1 MGFPGR
7 DFTCGNFRV
16 GFPGWDFQGLKV
28 GLIDLETGRDKY
40 LSYYVVCNNPSWVGF
55 AWWDFTGGNFRAGFP
70 GWDFQG
76 RISCV
81 GFAGWNFPGGI
92 FGVRFS
98 EWKRQ
103 LTAKVCLLFC
113 LVPTPAQSR
122 LEELESDLKDRDEEI
137 KNLKEQSSQIKPV
150 NG

>member
-55 AWWDFTGGNFRAGFP
+55 AWWDFRVGISGQDFLGGISRVEFP
-70 GWDFQG
+70 VWDLLG
-76 RISCV
+76 GISQV
-81 GFAGWNFPGGI
+81 GFLG
-92 FGVRFS
+92 
-98 EWKRQ
+98 
-103 LTAKVCLLFC
+103 
-113 LVPTPAQSR
+113 
-122 LEELESDLKDRDEEI
+122 
-137 KNLKEQSSQIKPV
+137 
-150 NG
+150 